1 MDSIIKSHL
10 SNFAD
15 KLGFPSDIKES
26 NIFEYFATYSLLTH
40 EVNNTLSKNDL
51 ENLSVGGAK
60 GVDSI
65 AICINDKIIFDSE
78 EIDNYEG
85 QTFNVDIYFFQ
96 AKVSESFS
104 DSETGNFLDVVI
116 DFFNDTPVYNI
127 PEFIPFREIFLRLLA
142 KIGNISKFRL
152 NCYYI
157 TLGVKQENETTIDK
171 TIQIKKQ
178 LLESLAL
185 FTEIK
190 IELVD
195 KAKLISKHKR
205 AIKPLQA
212 TFKFENKTQ
221 LSNISNVDEAYI
233 GFIPFSEFKKLIMD
247 EENEKIK
254 SLFNDN
260 LRDFLGLENSVNE
273 GIKKSIENARFSE
286 FSLLN
291 NGITVI
297 ADLNSG
303 KGNTLILE
311 NYQIVNGCQ
320 TSNVLF
326 ECRKTTGIEN
336 ALIPL
341 KVVITTDAKL
351 RDSIILSTNSQSHI
365 TEEQLFALTEFQ
377 KTLEDYYISQNKT
390 DNLYYERRTNQ
401 YANSVISRTNII
413 EIKEQ
418 IKSFMAMYSDI
429 PHIVAGNIGKVI
441 KNYNGNFFKKDHDP
455 LPYYLAGLL
464 SSKWEVLQKS
474 ENKYRAFNKYRYHLF
489 MGFRYLVE
497 KISFNEKYLKDVKIY
512 SIKENDK
519 VISCYVDLFDNLRDS
534 TKFKNI
540 IDIAIDILKKSPYNR
555 AKGAYS
561 NPITQSYVANLKT
574 YKTNATTKS
583 TN

>member
-1 MDSIIKSHL
+1 MDTITKSHL
-10 SNFAD
+10 DSFAE
-15 KLGFPSDIKES
+15 KLGFPGDTKES
-26 NIFEYFATYSLLTH
+26 KLFEYFATYSLLTH

-85 QTFNVDIYFFQ
+85 QTFNVDIFFLQ
-96 AKVSESFS
+96 AKASESFS
-104 DSETGNFLDVVI
+104 DSEAGNFLDVII
-116 DFFNDTPVYNI
+116 DFFKDVPVYNI
-127 PEFIPFREIFLRLLA
+127 PEFIPFREIFLRLLT
-142 KIGNISKFRL
+142 KIGNINKFKL
-152 NCYYI
+152 NCFYVS
-157 TLGVKQENETTIDK
+157 LGVRQENETSIDK
-171 TIQIKKQ
+171 TIQIKRQ
-178 LLESLAL
+178 VLDALAL
-185 FTEIK
+185 FTEIR
-190 IELVD
+190 IELID
-195 KAKLISKHKR
+195 KSRLISKHKR

-233 GFIPFSEFKKLIMD
+233 GFIPFAEFKKLIMD

-273 GIKKSIENARFSE
+273 GIKKTIENGRFSE

-291 NGITVI
+291 NGITVL
-297 ADLNSG
+297 ADSNIG

-326 ECRKTTGIEN
+326 ECRNVSGIEN

-341 KVVITTDAKL
+341 KVVITTDTKL

-365 TEEQLFALTEFQ
+365 TEEQLFALTAFQ
-377 KTLEDYYISQNKT
+377 KTLEDYYASQNKT

-401 YANSVISRTNII
+401 YANPAISRTNII

-418 IKSFMAMYSDI
+418 IKSFMAMFYDI

-441 KNYNGNFFKKDHDP
+441 KNYSNDFFTKDHHP
-455 LPYYLAGLL
+455 VPYYIAGLI
-464 SSKWEVLQKS
+464 SSKWEYLQK
-474 ENKYRAFNKYRYHLF
+474 ENEKYRAFNKYRYHLF
-489 MGFRYLVE
+489 MGFRYLTESLPFQRDFLDNTKKPSSVHE
-497 KISFNEKYLKDVKIY
+497 QGQK
-512 SIKENDK
+512 
-519 VISCYVDLFDNLRDS
+519 ISCYEDLLNNLRNEDAFAA
-534 TKFKNI
+534 T
-540 IDIAIDILKKSPYNR
+540 IDKAIGVLSKSPYDR

-561 NPITQSYVANLKT
+561 NPITQEYILHLKET
-574 YKTNATTKS
+574 INRKHE
-583 TN
+583 